1 MIAFQ
6 KALVIEENNVELI
19 RTDFETMKEIL
30 NFPFTKKE
38 ILSCKDK
45 LKNSK
50 ASGIDMIKNEVLKT
64 CLDAKSF

>member
-6 KALVIEENNVELI
+6 KAFSNRGKQNRID

-30 NFPFTKKE
+30 TCPFTKKE
-38 ILSCKDK
+38 ILSCKDQ

-50 ASGIDMIKNEVLKT
+50 ASGIDMIKMKFLRHTWITKV
-64 CLDAKSF
+64 F